1 MLALPSIQWRF
12 ECQRSLDRR
21 AILAGV
27 VVVPAFAMPAIAAPA
42 HLDKAA
48 RSPTAAIVAA
58 IDMPER
64 LFEIEKEVGDLALKI
79 RVAGNAWDTAEEAAF
94 DWDRQNPKPVMPD
107 FPSSRNGWQNRVA
120 QVLNDGG
127 TSANAVEAI
136 FGVTTPERTKQE
148 GEHAEAVTEWE
159 ARRAA
164 ARNESGYL
172 AAKNSYE
179 RLIDDQETL
188 FEEAAEI
195 GPPRSAKS
203 YARRV

>member
-1 MLALPSIQWRF
+1 MSEKLN
-12 ECQRSLDRR
+12 RR
-21 AILAGV
+21 AILAGA

-42 HLDKAA
+42 PFDKAA

-58 IDMPER
+58 TNMPER
-64 LFEIEKEVGDLALKI
+64 LFEIEKEVGDLAPKI
-79 RVAGNAWDTAEEAAF
+79 RVAGDAWDAAEEAAF

-127 TSANAVEAI
+127 TSADAVEAI
-136 FGVTTPERTKQE
+136 FGVTTPERAKQE
-148 GEHAEAVTEWE
+148 AEHAEAVTEWE
-159 ARRAA
+159 ARRGA

-179 RLIDDQETL
+179 RLIDDRETL

-195 GPPRSAKS
+195 RPARSAES